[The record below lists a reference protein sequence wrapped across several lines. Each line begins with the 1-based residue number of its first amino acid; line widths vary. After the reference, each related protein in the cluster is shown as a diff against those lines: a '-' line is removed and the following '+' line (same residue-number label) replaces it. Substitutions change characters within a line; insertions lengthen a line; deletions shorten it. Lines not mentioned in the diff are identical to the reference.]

1 MDNVKICN
9 LFIKLIRFIK
19 KVEDEINKQN
29 FDNIE
34 FNYDLLQ
41 ILNKV
46 YTNTLN
52 YFIETNLCNL
62 CFNTLISEYIL
73 SKEEKVVD
81 ISNVNCIVSIV
92 SNDDYIVYISN
103 NEIRVKNIINTF
115 INKNNINDIIF
126 NIPNNS

>member
-9 LFIKLIRFIK
+9 LFIKSIRFIK
-19 KVEDEINKQN
+19 KVEDEINKRN

-52 YFIETNLCNL
+52 YFIETNLCKL
-62 CFNTLISEYIL
+62 SFNTLISEYIL
-73 SKEEKVVD
+73 SKEERVVD
-81 ISNVNCIVSIV
+81 ISNVNCIVS
-92 SNDDYIVYISN
+92 NDDYTVYISN

>member
-1 MDNVKICN
+1 MDNIKICN
-9 LFIKLIRFIK
+9 LFIKSLRFIK
-19 KVEDEINKQN
+19 KVEDEINKRN

-41 ILNKV
+41 LLSKI

-52 YFIETNLCNL
+52 YFIETDLCNL

-73 SKEEKVVD
+73 SKEEKVID
-81 ISNVNCIVSIV
+81 ISNVNNVNCIVSN
-92 SNDDYIVYISN
+92 NDYTLYISN
-103 NEIRVKNIINTF
+103 NETRVKNIIKMF

-126 NIPNNS
+126 NDPFIT

>member
-9 LFIKLIRFIK
+9 LFIKSIRFIK
-19 KVEDEINKQN
+19 KVEDEINKRN

-41 ILNKV
+41 ILNKI

-52 YFIETNLCNL
+52 YFIETNLCKL
-62 CFNTLISEYIL
+62 SFNTLISEYIL
-73 SKEEKVVD
+73 SKEERVVD
-81 ISNVNCIVSIV
+81 ISNVNCLVSIV

>member
-1 MDNVKICN
+1 MDNIKICN
-9 LFIKLIRFIK
+9 LFIKSLRFIK
-19 KVEDEINKQN
+19 KVEDEINKRN

-41 ILNKV
+41 LLSKI

-52 YFIETNLCNL
+52 YFIETDLCNL

-73 SKEEKVVD
+73 SKEEKVID
-81 ISNVNCIVSIV
+81 ISNVNCIVSN
-92 SNDDYIVYISN
+92 NDYTLYISN
-103 NEIRVKNIINTF
+103 NETRVKNIIKMF

-126 NIPNNS
+126 NDPFIT

>member
-1 MDNVKICN
+1 MDNIKICN
-9 LFIKLIRFIK
+9 LFIKLLRFIK
-19 KVEDEINKQN
+19 KVEDEINKRN

-41 ILNKV
+41 LLSKI

-52 YFIETNLCNL
+52 YFIETDLCNL

-73 SKEEKVVD
+73 SKEEKVID
-81 ISNVNCIVSIV
+81 ISNVNNVNCIVSN
-92 SNDDYIVYISN
+92 NDYTLYISN
-103 NEIRVKNIINTF
+103 NETRVKNIIKMF

-126 NIPNNS
+126 NDPFIT

>member
-9 LFIKLIRFIK
+9 LFIKSLRFIK
-19 KVEDEINKQN
+19 KVEDEINKRN

-41 ILNKV
+41 LLSKI

-52 YFIETNLCNL
+52 YFIETDLCNL

-73 SKEEKVVD
+73 SKEEKVID
-81 ISNVNCIVSIV
+81 ISNVNCIVSN
-92 SNDDYIVYISN
+92 NDYTLYISN
-103 NEIRVKNIINTF
+103 NETRVKNIINMF
-115 INKNNINDIIF
+115 INKNNINDIILNDPF
-126 NIPNNS
+126 IT